1 MVFTHI
7 QFRGGK
13 RPVNTKNVRPKCC
26 LITNLFEF
34 ISWNSGLKGLK
45 RPALIR
51 LRERAGLHKC
61 SSRPLGS
68 KTQYRGKAF
77 RLFMLCL
84 KFTPLTK
91 HNRFEIIF
99 DYMLIHSHNYNKIIS
114 FPLKGRILD

>member
-13 RPVNTKNVRPKCC
+13 RPVNKKNVGAKCC

-51 LRERAGLHKC
+51 LRERAGIHKC
-61 SSRPLGS
+61 SSRHNIGEKLS
-68 KTQYRGKAF
+68 SF
-77 RLFMLCL
+77 LCCA
-84 KFTPLTK
+84 
-91 HNRFEIIF
+91 
-99 DYMLIHSHNYNKIIS
+99 
-114 FPLKGRILD
+114 

>member
-51 LRERAGLHKC
+51 LRERAGIHKC
-61 SSRPLGS
+61 SSRHNIGEKLS
-68 KTQYRGKAF
+68 
-77 RLFMLCL
+77 MLCL